1 MVSGVG
7 VNRDCAE
14 EEGCGDVVEFFG
26 GLLKSSKGFAL
37 VVHFEEMGDETEEL
51 GGERFVRRSRAGV
64 RSLALPNGSHLSV
77 SQKQCSP
84 SWLWAA
90 YLMGGFDEARPFL

>member
-26 GLLKSSKGFAL
+26 GLLKSSKGFASI
-37 VVHFEEMGDETEEL
+37 VHLEEVGDEAEQL
-51 GGERFVRRSRAGV
+51 GGERFVCRSRAGV
-64 RSLALPNGSHLSV
+64 RSLALSNGSLLSV
-77 SQKQCSP
+77 SQKLCSP

-90 YLMGGFDEARPFL
+90 YLMGSLDEARPFL